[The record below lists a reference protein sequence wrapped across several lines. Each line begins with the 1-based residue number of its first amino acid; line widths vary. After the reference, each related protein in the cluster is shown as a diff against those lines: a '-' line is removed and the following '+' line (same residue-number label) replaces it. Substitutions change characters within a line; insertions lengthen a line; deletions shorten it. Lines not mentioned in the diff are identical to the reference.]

1 MDLDD
6 LFANEIAAMAED
18 TDDFAV
24 RRLTAQALREYHDL
38 LTDPVRLAQV
48 DDDID
53 RFDAADAAF
62 RRAAEAE
69 SLGDHVAAAAEYRTA
84 AEFSIGDSTLRLAHC
99 LVLLGEHRAALQW
112 CAEAEAEGFDEAAD
126 LAARCYAALGE
137 AAPARPGAEVPLAVE
152 PRQERASGP
161 RRPADMSADP
171 GLTRRLKALACTAP
185 LHDLDARKA
194 MLDWLRPDDYQMS
207 EIALRIIDLITIAMD
222 FDQGGGHDDVIGR
235 VVPFVTSQAPHRPFP
250 EHERVARWVLERL
263 INVGTVDRTF
273 QQVYGVIDLDGDYH
287 RLPFNFKIV
296 EEVPGPRGSLA
307 LRTSDEAITVLIG
320 ALDTDVESAQIA
332 AEVKLKN
339 LIERGKLA
347 DARSAAEQAR
357 YRTVQYGES
366 LRRRL
371 EATRRDVLLVDWERE
386 LPDMLNDALTHVEGR
401 VSAEQEIQAKIAE
414 HRDAAGEP
422 ERKRHAAEL
431 VAVVEDC
438 LRRHVQ
444 LQARLQSARSVFRAE
459 QDRQQFSGPPRRSAV
474 NLHGQLLEPVLG
486 LPVRT
491 AVGPVSTFFRVAVGT
506 TAPEV
511 VTLSGLV
518 STLLRPTVEPARTAG
533 PVVHPVIQALDD
545 DARFTPEHWR
555 LADLLLDLPGR
566 VRTLAELVEEAAE
579 HDDELPVLVALRANN
594 ALTPAIDTAR
604 GKKFSHVLMAVPAGT
619 TFTGPR
625 GTASGDDLLVT
636 AAELREPEAAE
647 PSVIRD
653 GIDPEVSEEVA

>member
-6 LFANEIAAMAED
+6 LFSDEIATMAED

-24 RRLTAQALREYHDL
+24 RRLTAQALREYQDL
-38 LTDPVRLAQV
+38 LADPVRLTQV
-48 DDDID
+48 DDAID
-53 RFDAADAAF
+53 RFDAADTAF

-69 SLGDHVAAAAEYRTA
+69 TQSDHAAAAAGYRRA

-99 LVLLGEHRAALQW
+99 LVLLGEHREALRW

-126 LAARCYAALGE
+126 LAARCFAALGE
-137 AAPARPGAEVPLAVE
+137 AAPFRPGPEVPPVAESE
-152 PRQERASGP
+152 PERASGP
-161 RRPADMSADP
+161 RRLADMSADP

-185 LHDLDARKA
+185 LHDLDARKV
-194 MLDWLRPDDYQMS
+194 MLDWLSPGDYQMS
-207 EIALRIIDLITIAMD
+207 EIALRIIDLVTIAMD
-222 FDQGGGHDDVIGR
+222 FDQGGGHDDVIAR
-235 VVPFVTSQAPHRPFP
+235 VLPFVTSQAAHRPLP

-263 INVGTVDRTF
+263 INVGTIDRTF

-296 EEVPGPRGSLA
+296 KEVPGPRGSLS

-339 LIERGKLA
+339 LIVRGKLA

-371 EATRRDVLLVDWERE
+371 EATRRDVLLVDWEDE
-386 LPDMLNDALTHVEGR
+386 LPEMLNDALTHVEGR
-401 VSAEQEIQAKIAE
+401 MSAEQDIQASIAK
-414 HRDAAGEP
+414 HRDDAGAP

-438 LRRHVQ
+438 LRRHTQ
-444 LQARLQSARSVFRAE
+444 LHARLQGARSVFRAE

-491 AVGPVSTFFRVAVGT
+491 AVGPVSTFFRVAAGVT
-506 TAPEV
+506 TPEV

-518 STLLRPTVEPARTAG
+518 ATLLRPSVEPQRTAG
-533 PVVHPVIQALDD
+533 PVVHPVPQEPED
-545 DARFTPEHWR
+545 DARFTDEHWELSDTL
-555 LADLLLDLPGR
+555 LALPGQ
-566 VRTLAELVEEAAE
+566 VRTLGELVEEAAE
-579 HDDELPVLVALRANN
+579 YDDDLPALVALRVSN
-594 ALTPAIDTAR
+594 ALAPAIDTAR
-604 GKKFSHVLMAVPAGT
+604 RKKRSHVLVAVPAGT
-619 TFTGPR
+619 IFTGPR
-625 GTASGDDLLVT
+625 GTATGDDLLVT
-636 AAELREPEAAE
+636 AAELREPVKADQPVAAGDIS
-647 PSVIRD
+647 PD
-653 GIDPEVSEEVA
+653 VSEEVA

>member
-6 LFANEIAAMAED
+6 LFADEIAAMAED

-24 RRLTAQALREYHDL
+24 RRLTAQALREYDDL
-38 LTDPVRLAQV
+38 LADPARLAQV
-48 DDDID
+48 DNAIN

-62 RRAAEAE
+62 RRAAGAE
-69 SLGDHVAAAAEYRTA
+69 TQGDHVAAAAEYRRA

-99 LVLLGEHRAALQW
+99 LALLGEHREALRW

-126 LAARCYAALGE
+126 LAARCSAALGE
-137 AAPARPGAEVPLAVE
+137 AVPSRPGPEVPFAVE
-152 PRQERASGP
+152 PEPERASGP

-185 LHDLDARKA
+185 LHDLDARKV
-194 MLDWLRPDDYQMS
+194 MLDWLSPGDYQMS
-207 EIALRIIDLITIAMD
+207 EIALRIIDLVTIAMD
-222 FDQGGGHDDVIGR
+222 FDQGGGHDDVITR
-235 VVPFVTSQAPHRPFP
+235 VLPFVTSQAAHRPLP

-296 EEVPGPRGSLA
+296 KEVPGPRGSLS

-332 AEVKLKN
+332 AEVKLQN

-371 EATRRDVLLVDWERE
+371 EATRRDVLLVDWEDE
-386 LPDMLNDALTHVEGR
+386 LPKMLNDALTHVEGR
-401 VSAEQEIQAKIAE
+401 MRAEQDIQASIAK
-414 HRDAAGEP
+414 HRDDAGAP

-438 LRRHVQ
+438 LRRHTQ
-444 LQARLQSARSVFRAE
+444 LHARLQGARSVFRAE

-491 AVGPVSTFFRVAVGT
+491 AVGPVSTFFRVAAGVT
-506 TAPEV
+506 TPEV

-518 STLLRPTVEPARTAG
+518 STLLRPSVEPRQIAG
-533 PVVHPVIQALDD
+533 PVVHPVPQVLED
-545 DARFTPEHWR
+545 DARFTDEHWKLSDTL
-555 LADLLLDLPGR
+555 LALPGQ
-566 VRTLAELVEEAAE
+566 VRTLGELVEEAAE
-579 HDDELPVLVALRANN
+579 YDDDLPVLVALRASN

-604 GKKFSHVLMAVPAGT
+604 GTKRSHVLVAVPAGMI
-619 TFTGPR
+619 FTGPR
-625 GTASGDDLLVT
+625 GTARGDDLLVT
-636 AAELREPEAAE
+636 AAELREPVKANQPVAGGDIS
-647 PSVIRD
+647 PD
-653 GIDPEVSEEVA
+653 DSEEVA